1 MLDGIL
7 GKPRAGAVCDHSALP
22 RTSRQA
28 IHSNVKEESLVK
40 IRNLVPA
47 ALSAAL
53 LAGTANAQEVVLKVH
68 HFLPAGSYANTMF
81 IAPWCDKI
89 AKESGNKM
97 KCQIYPSMQL
107 GGTPGQLFDQVK
119 DGVVDI
125 VWTLPGY
132 TAGRFPLSEVFE
144 LPFMM
149 TNPEATSKALWD
161 YNTQYAAA
169 EYKDVHPIAYHV
181 HGPGVFHMRDKPIKT
196 MADLKGTKVRAPTR
210 QTTRFLEKLGATP
223 VAMPVPQVSEAVS
236 KGVIDGAVVPYEVV
250 PSVKLQ
256 EITKF
261 HSETDPSEN
270 AFYTST
276 FMFVMNKDKYDKLP
290 PDLKKVI
297 DANSGQAFSGEIG
310 KTFAA
315 ADAEGKKLIA
325 KDTIN
330 VIPKSEL
337 ESWKKAGQPVVDQ
350 WIADVGA
357 KGANG
362 KQLLDN
368 AKALIAKHT
377 AGK

>member
-1 MLDGIL
+1 MPLHL
-7 GKPRAGAVCDHSALP
+7 
-22 RTSRQA
+22 
-28 IHSNVKEESLVK
+28 
-40 IRNLVPA
+40 
-47 ALSAAL
+47 LSAAIAVAT
-53 LAGTANAQEVVLKVH
+53 LAGTAAAQEVILKVH
-68 HFLPAGSYANTMF
+68 HFLPAGSAANTMF
-81 IAPWCDKI
+81 IMPWCDRI
-89 AKESGNKM
+89 AKESNNRM

-107 GGTPGQLFDQVK
+107 GGTPPQLVDQVK
-119 DGVVDI
+119 DGVVDVI
-125 VWTLPGY
+125 WTLPGY

-149 TNPEATSKALWD
+149 QSAEATSKALWD

-169 EYKDVHPIAYHV
+169 EFKDVHPIAFHV

-210 QTTRFLEKLGATP
+210 QTNRFLAALGATP
-223 VAMPVPQVSEAVS
+223 VAMPVPQVSESVA

-256 EITKF
+256 EITRF
-261 HSETDPSEN
+261 HSETDPTEP

-276 FMFVMNKDKYDKLP
+276 FMFVMNKDKYASLP

-297 DANSGQAFSGEIG
+297 DANSGQKFSGEIG
-310 KTFAA
+310 KVFIA

-330 VIPKSEL
+330 VIPKTEL
-337 ESWKKAGQPVVDQ
+337 EGWKKVGQSVTDQ
-350 WIADVGA
+350 WVADVNA

-362 KQLLDN
+362 KQLLDA
-368 AKALIAKHT
+368 AKALIAKH
-377 AGK
+377 ASGQ

>member
-1 MLDGIL
+1 M
-7 GKPRAGAVCDHSALP
+7 P
-22 RTSRQA
+22 
-28 IHSNVKEESLVK
+28 
-40 IRNLVPA
+40 
-47 ALSAAL
+47 
-53 LAGTANAQEVVLKVH
+53 
-68 HFLPAGSYANTMF
+68 
-81 IAPWCDKI
+81 
-89 AKESGNKM
+89 
-97 KCQIYPSMQL
+97 
-107 GGTPGQLFDQVK
+107 
-119 DGVVDI
+119 DGVADV

-161 YNTQYAAA
+161 FNTQVAAA

-196 MADLKGTKVRAPTR
+196 AADLKGTKVRAPTR
-210 QTTRFLEKLGATP
+210 QTNRFLAALGATP
-223 VAMPVPQVSEAVS
+223 VAMPVPQVSESVA

-261 HSETDPSEN
+261 HSETDPADN

-276 FMFVMNKDKYDKLP
+276 FMFVMNKDKYASLP

-310 KTFAA
+310 KVFAA

-325 KDTIN
+325 KDSIN

-337 ESWKKAGQPVVDQ
+337 ENWKKLGQSVTDQ
-350 WIADVGA
+350 WIADVNA

-362 KQLLDN
+362 KQVLDT
-368 AKALIAKHT
+368 AKGLIAKYTT
-377 AGK
+377 AK